1 MATTG
6 SAGAGTP
13 VAGSRAAARTAA
25 AIAGPGAA
33 TAGGTADATLLDL
46 LGTDADSFQAALAAM
61 VAGGA
66 NPAGGTQAGLESQ
79 AAIGAED
86 RKRGKDA
93 AAAAAAGQDAFAAL
107 AALLPW
113 MNAAAPAPATGAAAN
128 ASADGGGAAGIG
140 ATGAAGATGS
150 DGADAALA
158 QMLARHAQVDSAQDG
173 DAADDGGAKQAASS
187 ATGAA
192 AAAVAGSN
200 VAVGGDRAM
209 AAPLPV
215 APGGTSAPVTL
226 AQLASAIAPVLAA
239 GDAAAGGGFR
249 DGDGRAAATAPPGG
263 TPDAGLAAQVA
274 GQGAQADAATP
285 VVRSIAIPVHDR
297 QWPQAMAAQV
307 QLLSEQKVQAATIR
321 LAPEHLGPVEV
332 RIDLNQSRVDVTF
345 TAAHAETRAAL
356 EQTVPELRAVLMGSG
371 LTLGQATVQQQMRNG
386 SQSAPDPARALPA
399 VERDAQLEAAPVR
412 LLGLVDEYV

>member
-6 SAGAGTP
+6 SAGAGTAA
-13 VAGSRAAARTAA
+13 AGSRAAARTAA

-33 TAGGTADATLLDL
+33 TPGGAADATLLEP
-46 LGTDADSFQAALAAM
+46 LGTDSDSFQAALAAT

-66 NPAGGTQAGLESQ
+66 NAIGDAPAGLESQ
-79 AAIGAED
+79 AAIVADG

-93 AAAAAAGQDAFAAL
+93 AEGAAPGQDALAAL

-113 MNAAAPAPATGAAAN
+113 LNVAAPAPATDAAAS
-128 ASADGGGAAGIG
+128 ARADGGGAAGIG
-140 ATGAAGATGS
+140 ATGATGGA
-150 DGADAALA
+150 DADAALA
-158 QMLARHAQVDSAQDG
+158 QLLARHAQVDSAQEG
-173 DAADDGGAKQAASS
+173 GGADDDGAMPAASS

-200 VAVGGDRAM
+200 IGVGGDRAM
-209 AAPLPV
+209 AAPLPL

-239 GDAAAGGGFR
+239 GDAGPGGGFR
-249 DGDGRAAATAPPGG
+249 DGDGRAGATAQPGV

-274 GQGAQADAATP
+274 GQSAPGDAATP

-307 QLLSEQKVQAATIR
+307 QVLSEQKVQAATIR